1 MKHVAFLYV
10 AHKHQ
15 QYADKDYAFK
25 KVLIQSLFIL
35 ILQP

>member
-1 MKHVAFLYV
+1 MSLYLCPV
-10 AHKHQ
+10 HKHR